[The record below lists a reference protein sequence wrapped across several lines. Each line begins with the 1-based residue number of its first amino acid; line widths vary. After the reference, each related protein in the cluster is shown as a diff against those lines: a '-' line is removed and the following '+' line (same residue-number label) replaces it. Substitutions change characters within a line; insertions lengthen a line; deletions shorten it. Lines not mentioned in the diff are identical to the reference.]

1 MDNYNA
7 ALEWAKST
15 SEISA
20 KNIRANAPGLSRK
33 EARDLILKLQDN
45 GVISE
50 PDEDGNRTLLN
61 GFSPLQNP
69 IITDM
74 LAITGKVITDFVE
87 SSTHENVSKT
97 FE

>member
-7 ALEWAKST
+7 ALEWANST

-20 KNIRANAPGLSRK
+20 KNIRANAQGMSRK

-50 PDEDGNRTLLN
+50 PDEDGNRTLLK
-61 GFSPLQNP
+61 P
-69 IITDM
+69 
-74 LAITGKVITDFVE
+74 E
-87 SSTHENVSKT
+87 
-97 FE
+97 

>member
-7 ALEWAKST
+7 ALEWVKAT

-20 KNIRANAPGLSRK
+20 KNIRANAQGMSRK

-50 PDEDGNRTLLN
+50 PDEDGNRTLLK
-61 GFSPLQNP
+61 P
-69 IITDM
+69 
-74 LAITGKVITDFVE
+74 E
-87 SSTHENVSKT
+87 
-97 FE
+97 

>member
-1 MDNYNA
+1 MDNYSA

-20 KNIRANAPGLSRK
+20 KNIRANAQGLSRK

-50 PDEDGNRTLLN
+50 PDEDGNRTLLK
-61 GFSPLQNP
+61 P
-69 IITDM
+69 
-74 LAITGKVITDFVE
+74 E
-87 SSTHENVSKT
+87 
-97 FE
+97 